1 MVQFL
6 PFLER
11 ERMKLI
17 IDDRYISLEE
27 IRQATHVSLSSE
39 SHFEENFSL
48 SHTFLMNEIKKGKPI
63 YGVTTGYGAS
73 GKNYLTYEQSAT
85 LQQNLYRFH
94 GCGMGEPLSPRIARY
109 ALICRLISLSKG
121 KSGISYELLQRLIL
135 LLEKEMIP
143 VIPSLGS
150 VGASGDLTPLSY
162 IAAVIA
168 GEREVWYEGT
178 IQPTHEVYAK
188 LGITPYVFKPKEAL
202 AIMNGTTIMSAI
214 ALDGLERFEVLLAS
228 MESFVAGMFEVLLGD
243 TTPLDSFVHEAKPFS
258 GQIQSAA
265 NIKAKIEGSKLTH
278 GRDDR
283 YDKFFADHDLNIQD
297 TYSVRCAPQVL
308 GVIRD
313 NLEISKQWVEQEINS
328 VNDNPLI
335 DGKNQKIYTS
345 GNFYGGY
352 VAHAMDTL
360 KICAANLADLLDKE
374 FALLVDHKFNR
385 GLGEN
390 LKLSR
395 EPYFHG
401 FKAMQITLSSLS
413 ADVIKNT
420 TAASIHSRPTES
432 LNQDKVSMG
441 TTAALDF
448 QKMLEPIG
456 LMLSIAFMGL
466 AQAVDIR
473 GKQSV
478 SPTLLKHH
486 DAIREHA
493 KALLEDRR
501 MDIDIHK
508 IHKIVCK
515 GLLA

>member
-1 MVQFL
+1 
-6 PFLER
+6 
-11 ERMKLI
+11 MKLT

-27 IRQATHVSLSSE
+27 ICKASSVSVSNDKN
-39 SHFEENFSL
+39 FEENFL
-48 SHTFLMNEIKKGKPI
+48 LGHTFLMNEIKNGKPI

-73 GKNYLTYEQSAT
+73 GKNYLTYEQST
-85 LQQNLYRFH
+85 ILQQNLYRFH
-94 GCGMGEPLSPRIARY
+94 GCGVGASLSPQTSRY
-109 ALICRLISLSKG
+109 AIICRLVSLSKG
-121 KSGISYELLQRLIL
+121 KSGISYELLQRLEL
-135 LLEKEMIP
+135 LLEKEIIP

-178 IQPTHEVYAK
+178 IQSTSEVYVK
-188 LGITPYVFKPKEAL
+188 LGIAPYLFKPKEAL

-214 ALDGLERFEVLLAS
+214 ALSALERFETLLSS

-243 TTPLDSFVHEAKPFS
+243 TTPLDEYVHEAKPFT
-258 GQIQSAA
+258 GQIQVAA
-265 NIKAKIEGSKLTH
+265 NIKVKIEGSKLTH

-283 YDKFFADHDLNIQD
+283 YDKFFADNELNIQD
-297 TYSVRCAPQVL
+297 TYSMRCAPQVL

-313 NLEISKQWVEQEINS
+313 NLEISKKWVEQEINS

-335 DGKNQKIYTS
+335 DGKNKKIYTS

-352 VAHAMDTL
+352 VAHAMYTL

-395 EPYFHG
+395 EHYFHG

-448 QKMLEPIG
+448 KKMMEPLE
-456 LMLSIAFMGL
+456 LMLSIAFMGM

-473 GKQSV
+473 GKGSV
-478 SPTLLKHH
+478 SPTLLKNYN
-486 DAIREHA
+486 AIREQA
-493 KALLEDRR
+493 KPLLEDRR
-501 MDIDIHK
+501 MDLDIMK
-508 IHKIVCK
+508 IQSILCE
-515 GLLA
+515 GALA

>member
-1 MVQFL
+1 
-6 PFLER
+6 
-11 ERMKLI
+11 MKLI

-27 IRQATHVSLSSE
+27 ISNASRVQVSKE

-48 SHTFLMNEIKKGKPI
+48 GHTFLMNEIKKGKPI

-73 GKNYLTYEQSAT
+73 GKNYLTYEQSAI

-94 GCGMGEPLSPRIARY
+94 GCGVGASLSLQTSRY
-109 ALICRLISLSKG
+109 AMICRLVSLSKG
-121 KSGISYELLQRLIL
+121 KSGVSYALLQRLVL
-135 LLEKEMIP
+135 LLEKEIIP

-168 GEREVWYEGT
+168 GEREVWYEGS
-178 IQPTHEVYAK
+178 ILPTSEVYAK

-214 ALDGLERFEVLLAS
+214 ALSALERFEVLLSS

-243 TTPLDSFVHEAKPFS
+243 TTPLAEFVHEAKPFA
-258 GQIQSAA
+258 GQIQVAA

-283 YDKFFADHDLNIQD
+283 YDKFFADNDLNIQD
-297 TYSVRCAPQVL
+297 TYSMRCAPQVL

-313 NLEISKQWVEQEINS
+313 NLEISKKWVEQEINS

-335 DGKNQKIYTS
+335 DGKKQKIYTS

-390 LKLSR
+390 LKLSK
-395 EPYFHG
+395 EHYFHG

-448 QKMLEPIG
+448 KKMMEPLE
-456 LMLSIAFMGL
+456 LMLSIAFIGL

-473 GKQSV
+473 DKQNV
-478 SPTLLKHH
+478 SPFLLKNYHTL
-486 DAIREHA
+486 RE
-493 KALLEDRR
+493 KVPPLLEDRR
-501 MDIDIHK
+501 MDWDIAHIQRK
-508 IHKIVCK
+508 VYR
-515 GLLA
+515 GEFA